1 MITRGWTILG
11 FALASWL
18 VAFALIVGL
27 GLFLAVCAAVAQAV
41 IQ

>member
-27 GLFLAVCAAVAQAV
+27 GLFAAPHWPRLLRQ
-41 IQ
+41 